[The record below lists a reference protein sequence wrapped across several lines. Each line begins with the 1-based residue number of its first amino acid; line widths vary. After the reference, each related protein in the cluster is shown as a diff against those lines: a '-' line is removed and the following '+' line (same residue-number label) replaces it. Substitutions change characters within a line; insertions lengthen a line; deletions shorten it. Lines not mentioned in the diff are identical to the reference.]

1 MDCPLAE
8 AVGLLEGHPPFAPL
22 RLRTLARVTEAATVA
37 LQPALPPALSRT
49 LAEGCVQPSL
59 ASLILHQMDMRAPG
73 ALDSLVDAVVARP
86 QVTSLGLA
94 GALSPAAVPSLARAL
109 RDGALRVLLLAGVTL
124 PFLDAAGG
132 TALGDAVRASGV
144 FNSLTLLAL
153 PPLEAAAV
161 AALLGA
167 LAGHPSLRALSLNRT
182 PLEEPAA
189 ALTALLVA
197 DAPALKKLELRECGL
212 GEEGLGAL
220 LDALPRNSHL
230 RELDIRDNDV
240 PAGFMRARLIPAVR
254 GNASLRKLL
263 VGNDNA
269 DAEEKRAMAEAQR
282 ILAAR

>member
-22 RLRTLARVTEAATVA
+22 RLRTLALLTEADTVA

-94 GALSPAAVPSLARAL
+94 GALSPAAVPSL
-109 RDGALRVLLLAGVTL
+109 
-124 PFLDAAGG
+124 
-132 TALGDAVRASGV
+132 ALGDAVRASGV

-269 DAEEKRAMAEAQR
+269 DAEEKLAMAEAQR